1 MARKRAKIRP
11 SELAKMLRQLKPLVT
26 NRGPRIITT
35 VSLSASERALL
46 DEAARVH
53 NISRATVLRAGLPLA
68 VEQLTAT
75 TATLGAKEDR

>member
-1 MARKRAKIRP
+1 MARTLAKKRP

-53 NISRATVLRAGLPLA
+53 HCSRATVLRTGLPLA
-68 VEQLTAT
+68 VQQLLTAT
-75 TATLGAKEDR
+75 RYARP